1 MSIIDIILNSIPA
14 LSIGAFIGIMV
25 TLRLLYKAI
34 DETTDPDLP
43 ESYKDIFKFRSYI
56 RSKRKLLEQVAEA
69 ECKAKAWEN
78 TYNTIA
84 KTVNNLKE
92 ENLRLKNLRPGYD
105 FDYIQF
111 IWLQREYETLKMKYN
126 ILADEKAEYRDRM
139 TDLESRLRAA
149 QYANVARRSYSKDV
163 IDAVE
168 YAMKKAHPDNGGTND
183 EFIRFRK
190 IYTQIRN

>member
-1 MSIIDIILNSIPA
+1 MSSIIDIILDSIPA

-34 DETTDPDLP
+34 EETTDSDVP
-43 ESYKDIFKFRSYI
+43 EGYKDIFKFHSYV

-69 ECKAKAWEN
+69 EYKAKAWEN
-78 TYNTIA
+78 SYTEIA

-92 ENLRLKNLRPGYD
+92 ENLRLKNLKPGYD

-111 IWLQREYETLKMKYN
+111 VWLQREYETLKMKYN

-139 TDLESRLRAA
+139 TDL
-149 QYANVARRSYSKDV
+149 
-163 IDAVE
+163 
-168 YAMKKAHPDNGGTND
+168 
-183 EFIRFRK
+183 
-190 IYTQIRN
+190 